1 MGCKGSLSIV
11 EDFLVEPITK
21 GMKRS
26 RRGYPAK
33 QPMVTVN
40 MYIPEKIKYAVDVV
54 MYQEQRTL
62 RREMFLV
69 LLREALRARGAI
81 DLNDNFIGRR
91 ETVDLPS
98 AHLAAAYPEV
108 HSAEPTAGQT
118 G

>member
-1 MGCKGSLSIV
+1 MSYKGSLSIT
-11 EDFLVEPITK
+11 EDIFVEPITK

-91 ETVDLPS
+91 ETVELPT
-98 AHLAAAYPEV
+98 AHLAAAYPTAHV
-108 HSAEPTAGQT
+108 DSATAGQT